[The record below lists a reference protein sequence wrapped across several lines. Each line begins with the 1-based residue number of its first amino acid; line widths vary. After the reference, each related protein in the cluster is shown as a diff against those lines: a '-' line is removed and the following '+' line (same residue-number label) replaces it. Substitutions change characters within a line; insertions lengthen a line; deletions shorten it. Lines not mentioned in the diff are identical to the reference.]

1 VVRGTPDKVGYL
13 YKQSSG
19 RDVMRWFG
27 EPIASKDL
35 TKKKRRWFVLREM
48 FLGYFKSTQD
58 DTPAGVVPLDY
69 YVMRISDEKAKDKTI
84 ILERYEC
91 YFRDDSFFFFWRGP
105 KNFSLISRVDSG
117 SFSVRIES
125 YIYIS

>member
-91 YFRDDSFFFFWRGP
+91 YFRDDSFFLARSQKFLP
-105 KNFSLISRVDSG
+105 N
-117 SFSVRIES
+117 
-125 YIYIS
+125 